1 MRMRRLVC
9 LLALSCSLWTLAAN
23 AAVPAVPKL
32 TVTSNLCF
40 GSNDV
45 SWTAVSGATYYE
57 LWGSAFTNF
66 TPQSVWYSGS
76 FTSYS
81 TTTNLRNTIYFH
93 VRACNTS
100 GCSAF
105 SNTGAARYFN
115 GCA

>member
-23 AAVPAVPKL
+23 AAVPAVPTL

-45 SWTAVSGATYYE
+45 NWTAVSGATYYE
-57 LWGSAFTNF
+57 LWGSTFVNY
-66 TPQSVWYSGS
+66 TPQSLWYSGP
-76 FTSYS
+76 FTSHS
-81 TTTNLRNTIYFH
+81 TTVNPIPNTFFH

-105 SNTGAARYFN
+105 SNTGVARYYH
-115 GCA
+115 GCS